1 MDARHTGVSTTHP
14 ENPMSDDEV
23 SQYVLDEDDFDA
35 LEELLISDVVPE
47 DCMNLE
53 ALDGYL
59 AAVVCS
65 PVVIPMGAWMPHVWT
80 AHADAVSFAAGSRMQ
95 KVIRLVIGYYNELA
109 TTAGIPDG
117 WQPFCYAGQETDDI
131 PLASEWIEGFELG
144 VQQWPSDW
152 PTRVGDEAA
161 TSVRAELE
169 RLLAPWREDGVLA
182 KGDDLQRRE
191 WLEGVVDVI
200 EAIMSIWARQDLA
213 RPGPIVLEQPTPA
226 GSTGVGRNDPCPCGS
241 GKKYKKCCGASA
253 S

>member
-1 MDARHTGVSTTHP
+1 
-14 ENPMSDDEV
+14 MSDDEV

-59 AAVVCS
+59 AGIVCS
-65 PVVIPMGAWMPHVWT
+65 PVAIPMAAWMPQVWT

-109 TTAGIPDG
+109 TTAGMPDG

-144 VQQWPSDW
+144 VLQWPADW
-152 PTRVGDEAA
+152 RARVGEDTA
-161 TSVRAELE
+161 TRIGLELE
-169 RLLAPWREDGVLA
+169 RLLAPWRDDGALV

-191 WLEGVVDVI
+191 WLEGVVEVI
-200 EAIMSIWARQDLA
+200 EAIMAIWAEQGLA
-213 RPGPIVLEQPTPA
+213 RPEPIVVEQPAPVGGA
-226 GSTGVGRNDPCPCGS
+226 VVGRNDPCPCGS
-241 GKKYKKCCGASA
+241 GKKYKKCCGATA
-253 S
+253 A